1 MAEKE
6 HTFEEAYRKLEEA
19 VQKLEQG
26 GLTLEQAIAVYEEGM
41 RLVKICNECLNAAE
55 LKITQLQSLSE
66 EGA

>member
-6 HTFEEAYRKLEEA
+6 LAFEEAYKKLEEA
-19 VQKLEQG
+19 VQNLEQG
-26 GLTLEQAIAVYEEGM
+26 GLTLEQAIAVFEEGM
-41 RLVKICNECLNAAE
+41 RLVKICNDRLNAAE